1 MLNKK
6 TEKKIK
12 EAFSIFNNADSV
24 VIEYQNVFPKIV
36 ISVGIKNIGY
46 GYFST
51 DFRQRLE
58 LEMKFIVKG
67 LIETYY
73 GYYDGGVAIEIGCS

>member
-6 TEKKIK
+6 TEEKIK

-46 GYFST
+46 GY
-51 DFRQRLE
+51 
-58 LEMKFIVKG
+58 
-67 LIETYY
+67 
-73 GYYDGGVAIEIGCS
+73 YDGGVAIEIGCS